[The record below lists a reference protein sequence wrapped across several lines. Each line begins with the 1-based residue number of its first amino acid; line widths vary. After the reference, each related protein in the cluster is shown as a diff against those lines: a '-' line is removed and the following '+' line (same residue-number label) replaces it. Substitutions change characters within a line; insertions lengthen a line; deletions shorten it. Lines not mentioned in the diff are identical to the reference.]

1 MKKTC
6 ALWFDKKG
14 EVNMDSIEDIAKDI
28 VDAAYKVHKEFGPG
42 LLETAYQPC
51 HAYELRKR
59 GRQVLTELKLP
70 IIYDGQQLDDGYR
83 IDELVDNLVIIENK
97 TVESVLPIHMAQLI
111 TYLKLKGCKL
121 GFLINWNVKLI
132 KNGITRVANGI
143 VEPSLPVKFIKKP

>member
-1 MKKTC
+1 
-6 ALWFDKKG
+6 
-14 EVNMDSIEDIAKDI
+14 MDNLEAIAKDI
-28 VDAAYKVHKEFGPG
+28 VDAAYKVHREFGPG
-42 LLETAYQPC
+42 LLETAYQQC

-70 IIYDGQQLDDGYR
+70 IIYDGQQFDDGYR
-83 IDELVDNLVIIENK
+83 IDEFVDNLIIVENK

-111 TYLKLKGCKL
+111 TYLKLKDCKL

-143 VEPSLPVKFIKKP
+143 VEPSLSVKFIKRN

>member
-1 MKKTC
+1 M
-6 ALWFDKKG
+6 
-14 EVNMDSIEDIAKDI
+14 MDNIEDIAKDI

-42 LLETAYQPC
+42 LLETAYQQC

-70 IIYDGQQLDDGYR
+70 IIYDGQQFDDGYR
-83 IDELVDNLVIIENK
+83 IDGLVDNLVIIENK
-97 TVESVLPIHMAQLI
+97 TVESILPIYMTQLI
-111 TYLKLKGCKL
+111 TYLKLKGCRL

-143 VEPSLPVKFIKKP
+143 VESSLPVKFIKKP

>member
-1 MKKTC
+1 
-6 ALWFDKKG
+6 
-14 EVNMDSIEDIAKDI
+14 MDDIEAIATDI

-42 LLETAYQPC
+42 LLETAYQQC
-51 HAYELRKR
+51 HVYELRKR

-70 IIYDGQQLDDGYR
+70 IIYDSHQFDDGYR

-97 TVESVLPIHMAQLI
+97 TVETVLPIHMAQLI

-143 VEPSLPVKFIKKP
+143 VEPSLPTKFIRRN